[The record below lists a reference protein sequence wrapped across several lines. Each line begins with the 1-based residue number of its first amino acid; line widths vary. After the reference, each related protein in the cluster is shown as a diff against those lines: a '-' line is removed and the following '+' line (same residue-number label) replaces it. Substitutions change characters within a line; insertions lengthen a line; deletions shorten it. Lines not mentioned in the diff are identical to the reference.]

1 MTLKEIIDL
10 GHTSVTAKVSGYQ
23 EVGIFGCYQPFRTI
37 RSITFRIDSEFMTLE
52 HRTFW
57 VNNEESLN
65 YTIEDGEVVLYEPEM
80 YARADY

>member
-1 MTLKEIIDL
+1 MTLQDIINL
-10 GHTSVTAKVSGYQ
+10 GYTSVIAKVSGYQ
-23 EVGIFGCYQPFRTI
+23 EVGVFGCYQPFRTI

-65 YTIEDGEVVLYEPEM
+65 YTIEDGEVVLYEPDM

>member
-1 MTLKEIIDL
+1 MTLQEIIDL
-10 GHTSVTAKVSGYQ
+10 GYTSVTAKVSGYQ
-23 EVGIFGCYQPFRTI
+23 EVGIFGCYQPFKTI
-37 RSITFRIDSEFMTLE
+37 RSIIFRIDSEIMTLE